1 MSELREISVNH
12 LPSPT
17 WNWLRVN
24 EAYVKVPSEALEGNE
39 IIEAD
44 KKIKINDTLDQERFL
59 NLESG
64 LGSEFIQL
72 AESFGIEKESFKIAD
87 DTKVKEPVRIDISY
101 SENDFAYN
109 CYQAEI
115 GNDSECTFI
124 VNHIICE
131 GSDIK
136 EAACDM
142 RFIIGKKSVVKLI
155 QIHCFKDDMKFYNN
169 VSCECAEDARFE
181 VIHLEL
187 CGAGIYEG
195 LCCNLLGD
203 RSSLRIDTAYLAKNE
218 DTLDFNYVARHRG
231 KETKSNI
238 YCNGVLKNSASKV
251 FRGTI
256 DFIKGCAGAVGDE
269 KEDVLLIDEDVVNK
283 TVPLILCAEEDVEGT
298 HGATIGK
305 LSDEVLF
312 YFMARGIDE
321 ENAYK
326 LMIDGRI
333 AEVASKIEDEKTK
346 DYIFGSL
353 LKKEDE
359 EVEEEEDE

>member
-17 WNWLRVN
+17 WNWLKVN
-24 EAYVKVPSEALEGNE
+24 EAYIKVPSEAVKGNE
-39 IIEAD
+39 LIEAGKD
-44 KKIKINDTLDQERFL
+44 IKRNVSLDQERFL
-59 NLESG
+59 SLEAG
-64 LGSEFIQL
+64 LGEEFSQL
-72 AESFGIEKESFKIAD
+72 TESFKIAKESFKIEN

-101 SENDFAYN
+101 LENSFAFNSYE
-109 CYQAEI
+109 AHV
-115 GNDSECTFI
+115 GDDSECTFI

-142 RFIIGKKSVVKLI
+142 RFIIGKRSTVKLV
-155 QIHCFKDDMKFYNN
+155 QIHSFNDEMKFYNN
-169 VSCECAEDARFE
+169 VSAECAEDARFE

-187 CGAGIYEG
+187 ASAGIFEG

-203 RSSLRIDTAYLAKNE
+203 RSSLRIDTAYLGKNE
-218 DTLDFNYVARHRG
+218 DIIDFNYVARHRG

-238 YCNGVLKNSASKV
+238 YCNGVLKNNASKV

-333 AEVASKIEDEKTK
+333 REVASKIEDEKTRE
-346 DYIFGSL
+346 YIFETL
-353 LKKEDE
+353 LKNEDE
-359 EVEEEEDE
+359 VSEEEEDE

>member
-1 MSELREISVNH
+1 MSELRDISVNH

-24 EAYVKVPSEALEGNE
+24 EAYVKVPSEAVKGNE
-39 IIEAD
+39 IIEAGND
-44 KKIKINDTLDQERFL
+44 IKRNELLDQDKFSS
-59 NLESG
+59 LESG
-64 LGSEFIQL
+64 LGKEFIQL
-72 AESFGIEKESFKIAD
+72 AESFGIEKESFKIGD
-87 DTKVKEPVRIDISY
+87 DTKVNEPVRIDIDY
-101 SENDFAYN
+101 SGNDFSFN
-109 CYQAEI
+109 CYEVEV
-115 GNDSECTFI
+115 GENSECTFI
-124 VNHIICE
+124 VNHIVGE
-131 GSDIK
+131 NADIDQ
-136 EAACDM
+136 AACDM
-142 RFIIGKKSVVKLI
+142 RFIIGKKSVVKLV
-155 QIHCFKDDMKFYNN
+155 QIHSFKDDMKFYNN
-169 VSCECAEDARFE
+169 VSSECAEDARFE

-187 CGAGIYEG
+187 GAAGMFEG

-203 RSSLRIDTAYLAKNE
+203 RSSLRIDTAYLGKNE
-218 DTLDFNYVARHRG
+218 DVVDFNYVARHRG

-238 YCNGVLKNSASKV
+238 YCNGVLKNNAQKV

-312 YFMARGIDE
+312 YFMARGINE

-359 EVEEEEDE
+359 LSEEDEDE